1 MARCVDIVRY
11 SVCTVVCSNLFVRL
25 QKEKGQRMC
34 NMSKK
39 HRGQIIFMSKILV
52 RSIVFRPPCPF
63 GIKIAPIEIQSPCDG
78 VESVTNLYMY
88 EQMSKSTT
96 GCVVILN
103 YFMSIYL
110 LKKRNKNKTEHP
122 PPLNPPNKTMQ
133 TKRNNH
139 TIIVLFFSLR
149 RNIL

>member
-1 MARCVDIVRY
+1 
-11 SVCTVVCSNLFVRL
+11 
-25 QKEKGQRMC
+25 
-34 NMSKK
+34 MSKK
-39 HRGQIIFMSKILV
+39 HRGRIIFLCKILV

-63 GIKIAPIEIQSPCDG
+63 GIKIAPIEIQSPCDR

-110 LKKRNKNKTEHP
+110 LKKRNKETKTKQNT

-139 TIIVLFFSLR
+139 IIKVLFFSLR

>member
-1 MARCVDIVRY
+1 
-11 SVCTVVCSNLFVRL
+11 
-25 QKEKGQRMC
+25 
-34 NMSKK
+34 MSKK
-39 HRGQIIFMSKILV
+39 HRGRIIFMSKILV
-52 RSIVFRPPCPF
+52 RSIDFRPPCPF

-110 LKKRNKNKTEHP
+110 LKKRNKETKTKQNP
-122 PPLNPPNKTMQ
+122 PPPTKTPQ
-133 TKRNNH
+133 TKQCKQKE
-139 TIIVLFFSLR
+139 TITHNYSSFLKLR

>member
-1 MARCVDIVRY
+1 
-11 SVCTVVCSNLFVRL
+11 
-25 QKEKGQRMC
+25 
-34 NMSKK
+34 
-39 HRGQIIFMSKILV
+39 MSKILV

-110 LKKRNKNKTEHP
+110 LKKRNKNKTEQP
-122 PPLNPPNKTMQ
+122 PTKIPQ
-133 TKRNNH
+133 TKQCKQKE
-139 TIIVLFFSLR
+139 TITQL
-149 RNIL
+149 

>member
-1 MARCVDIVRY
+1 
-11 SVCTVVCSNLFVRL
+11 
-25 QKEKGQRMC
+25 
-34 NMSKK
+34 MSKK
-39 HRGQIIFMSKILV
+39 HRGRIIFMSKIYV
-52 RSIVFRPPCPF
+52 RSIDFRPPCPF
-63 GIKIAPIEIQSPCDG
+63 GIKIAPIEIQSPCDR

-110 LKKRNKNKTEHP
+110 LKKRNKETKTKQNNPHQ
-122 PPLNPPNKTMQ
+122 NPPNKTMQ

-139 TIIVLFFSLR
+139 TIIVLFFTETKHFLKQNNPFQNQS
-149 RNIL
+149 I

>member
-1 MARCVDIVRY
+1 
-11 SVCTVVCSNLFVRL
+11 
-25 QKEKGQRMC
+25 
-34 NMSKK
+34 
-39 HRGQIIFMSKILV
+39 MSKILV
-52 RSIVFRPPCPF
+52 RSIDFRPPCPF

-110 LKKRNKNKTEHP
+110 LKKRNKETKTKQNTP
-122 PPLNPPNKTMQ
+122 PPKPPKQNNANKKKQ
-133 TKRNNH
+133 SHN
-139 TIIVLFFSLR
+139 
-149 RNIL
+149 

>member
-1 MARCVDIVRY
+1 
-11 SVCTVVCSNLFVRL
+11 
-25 QKEKGQRMC
+25 
-34 NMSKK
+34 
-39 HRGQIIFMSKILV
+39 MSKILV

-63 GIKIAPIEIQSPCDG
+63 GIKIAPIEIQSPCDR

-110 LKKRNKNKTEHP
+110 LKKRNKNKTEQTP
-122 PPLNPPNKTMQ
+122 TKIPQ
-133 TKRNNH
+133 TKQCKQKE
-139 TIIVLFFSLR
+139 TITQLKFFFFHWDETFFKTKQSFSKSDSPFELPSFNVLCL
-149 RNIL
+149 NWVP

>member
-1 MARCVDIVRY
+1 MFSLYHVYGC
-11 SVCTVVCSNLFVRL
+11 LFKFICPPSERKRL
-25 QKEKGQRMC
+25 EDVQYA
-34 NMSKK
+34 KK
-39 HRGQIIFMSKILV
+39 HRGRIIFMCKILV

-63 GIKIAPIEIQSPCDG
+63 GIKIAPIEIQISCNG

-122 PPLNPPNKTMQ
+122 PP
-133 TKRNNH
+133 
-139 TIIVLFFSLR
+139 
-149 RNIL
+149 

>member
-1 MARCVDIVRY
+1 
-11 SVCTVVCSNLFVRL
+11 
-25 QKEKGQRMC
+25 
-34 NMSKK
+34 
-39 HRGQIIFMSKILV
+39 MSKILV

-110 LKKRNKNKTEHP
+110 LKKRNKNKTEQ

-139 TIIVLFFSLR
+139 TIIVLFFHWDETFFKTKQSFSKSDSPFELPSFNVLCLNR
-149 RNIL
+149 VP

>member
-1 MARCVDIVRY
+1 
-11 SVCTVVCSNLFVRL
+11 
-25 QKEKGQRMC
+25 
-34 NMSKK
+34 
-39 HRGQIIFMSKILV
+39 MSKILV
-52 RSIVFRPPCPF
+52 RSIDFRPPCPF

-110 LKKRNKNKTEHP
+110 LKKRNKETKTKQNTPPKPPKQNNANKKKQSH
-122 PPLNPPNKTMQ
+122 N
-133 TKRNNH
+133 
-139 TIIVLFFSLR
+139 
-149 RNIL
+149 

>member
-1 MARCVDIVRY
+1 
-11 SVCTVVCSNLFVRL
+11 
-25 QKEKGQRMC
+25 
-34 NMSKK
+34 MSKK
-39 HRGQIIFMSKILV
+39 HRGRIIFMCKILV

-63 GIKIAPIEIQSPCDG
+63 GIKIAPIEIQISCNG

-110 LKKRNKNKTEHP
+110 LKKRNKETKTKQNT

-139 TIIVLFFSLR
+139 TIKVLFFFTETKHSLKQ
-149 RNIL
+149 NNPFQNQTVHLNYLHLMSFA

>member
-1 MARCVDIVRY
+1 
-11 SVCTVVCSNLFVRL
+11 
-25 QKEKGQRMC
+25 MC
-34 NMSKK
+34 
-39 HRGQIIFMSKILV
+39 KILV

-63 GIKIAPIEIQSPCDG
+63 GIKFAPIEIQSPCDG

-110 LKKRNKNKTEHP
+110 LKKRNKETKTKQNTP
-122 PPLNPPNKTMQ
+122 PPNQNPPNKTMQ
-133 TKRNNH
+133 TKRKRNNH
-139 TIIVLFFSLR
+139 TIIVLFLNWDETFFKTSSKSVHLKY
-149 RNIL
+149 LHLMSFA

>member
-1 MARCVDIVRY
+1 
-11 SVCTVVCSNLFVRL
+11 
-25 QKEKGQRMC
+25 
-34 NMSKK
+34 
-39 HRGQIIFMSKILV
+39 MSKILV
-52 RSIVFRPPCPF
+52 RSIDFRPPCPF

-110 LKKRNKNKTEHP
+110 LKKRNKETKTKQNTPPKPPKQNNANKKKQSHNYSSFFFTETKHSLKQNNP
-122 PPLNPPNKTMQ
+122 FQNQTVHLNYLHLMS
-133 TKRNNH
+133 
-139 TIIVLFFSLR
+139 FA
-149 RNIL
+149 